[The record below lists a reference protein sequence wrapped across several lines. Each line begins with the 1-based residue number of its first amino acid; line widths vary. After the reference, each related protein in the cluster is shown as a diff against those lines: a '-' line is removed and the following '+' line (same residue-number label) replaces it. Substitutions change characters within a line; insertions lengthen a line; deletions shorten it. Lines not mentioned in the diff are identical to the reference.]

1 MNRWKRLAP
10 PHADPWRPWLAWRGS
25 LTWRITARARDFRVQ
40 VVRQGLHIPNEDEYR
55 QLGQPAHRRA
65 LVREV
70 VLHAGGRPVVL
81 AHSIAAWRDLSG
93 TWRGLRGLGTRPLAE
108 ALFTDPL
115 VTRGSLEFVRIG
127 PRHPLGRRARQVF
140 GRGFPALW
148 ARRSRFVKRGRP
160 LLVTEVFLP
169 ELLAL
174 G

>member
-10 PHADPWRPWLAWRGS
+10 PHTDPWRPWLAWRGS
-25 LTWRITARARDFRVQ
+25 LTWRITAHARDFRVE
-40 VVRQGLHIPNEDEYR
+40 VIRQGLHIPNEDEYACLR
-55 QLGQPAHRRA
+55 QPTHRRA

-70 VLHAGGRPVVL
+70 VLHANGSPVVL

-93 TWRGLRGLGTRPLAE
+93 VWRGLRGLGSRPLAE

-115 VTRGSLEFVRIG
+115 VARESLEYVRID
-127 PRHPLGRRARQVF
+127 PRHPLWKRARRVF
-140 GRGFPALW
+140 GCDFPVLW

-169 ELLAL
+169 ALLAL
-174 G
+174 R

>member
-10 PHADPWRPWLAWRGS
+10 AHSDPWRPWLTWRGS
-25 LTWRITARARDFRVQ
+25 LTWRIRAHAPGFRVQ
-40 VVRQGLHIPNEDEYR
+40 VLRQAPRRPNHDEYER
-55 QLGQPAHRRA
+55 LKQPAHPLA

-70 VLHAGGRPVVL
+70 LLHAGGRPVVL

-93 TWRGLRGLGTRPLAE
+93 TWRSLRGLGNRPLAE

-115 VTRGSLEFVRIG
+115 VRREPLEFARID
-127 PRHPLGRRARQVF
+127 PRHPLWKRARAVL
-140 GRGFPALW
+140 GRELPALH
-148 ARRSRFVKRGRP
+148 ARRSRFTKRGHA

-169 ELLAL
+169 GLLEL

>member
-25 LTWRITARARDFRVQ
+25 LTWRIAARAGGLRVQ
-40 VVRQGLHIPNEDEYR
+40 VLRQALRFPNEDEYR

-70 VLHAGGRPVVL
+70 VLHAAGRPVVL

-93 TWRGLRGLGTRPLAE
+93 VWRGLRGLGSRPLAE

-115 VTRGSLEFVRIG
+115 VARRSLEFVRIDA
-127 PRHPLGRRARQVF
+127 RHPLGRRARQVF
-140 GRGFPALW
+140 RREFPPLW

-169 ELLAL
+169 ELLEL
-174 G
+174 R